1 MRGGP
6 SQGRGHHATVT
17 VPRAPAPPG
26 PSAPVMSLAGGSG
39 SRAGTYL
46 LIAGG
51 VALLGGLLLLLLPG
65 SVAGLAGDALLVYI
79 LAAALL
85 LVFALLRDAAP
96 VLKWAVRLVLIWVGV
111 GLLLYYGFQQGEPPG
126 KLAGDAPASLPG
138 NAVHVVGD
146 PSPAPG
152 PASASA
158 GASAS
163 GPTESGLPPLSSPT
177 GDGQSLRLAISPD
190 GHFRVQGSVGATA
203 VLFLVDTGASNV
215 LLSPADARRMG
226 YNPAGLSYTQIYR
239 TADGEARAA
248 PLVLPEIDLGPI
260 RVSNVTASVFE
271 HETSASLLGMSF
283 LSRLSGYEVTGNILT
298 LHQ

>member
-1 MRGGP
+1 
-6 SQGRGHHATVT
+6 
-17 VPRAPAPPG
+17 
-26 PSAPVMSLAGGSG
+26 MSLAGGNG
-39 SRAGTYL
+39 SRARTYL

-51 VALLGGLLLLLLPG
+51 VALLVGLLLLLLPC
-65 SVAGLAGDALLVYI
+65 SLAGLAGDALLVYI

-85 LVFALLRDAAP
+85 LGFALLRDAAP

-111 GLLLYYGFQQGEPPG
+111 GLVLYYGFQHGELPG
-126 KLAGDAPASLPG
+126 KLAGDAPATTPG

-146 PSPAPG
+146 SPPVPG
-152 PASASA
+152 PASAPA

-163 GPTESGLPPLSSPT
+163 GPIASDGLPPLSSLA

-226 YNPAGLSYTQIYR
+226 YNPAGLSYTQI
-239 TADGEARAA
+239 
-248 PLVLPEIDLGPI
+248 DLGPI

-271 HETSASLLGMSF
+271 HETGGSLLGMSF

>member
-1 MRGGP
+1 MQGGSSRG
-6 SQGRGHHATVT
+6 GRGH
-17 VPRAPAPPG
+17 RAPVALPLAAAPPG
-26 PSAPVMSLAGGSG
+26 PSLPIMSLAGGSG

-51 VALLGGLLLLLLPG
+51 VALLVGLLLLLLPG
-65 SVAGLAGDALLVYI
+65 SLAGLAGDALVVYI

-85 LVFALLRDAAP
+85 LAFALLRDAAP

-111 GLLLYYGFQQGEPPG
+111 GVVLYYGFQHGELPG
-126 KLAGDAPASLPG
+126 KLAGDAPATTPG

-146 PSPAPG
+146 SPPVPG
-152 PASASA
+152 PASA

-163 GPTESGLPPLSSPT
+163 GPTESDGLPPLSNPA

-271 HETSASLLGMSF
+271 HETGGSLLGMSF